1 MIEFYISSK
10 KNQRPLQSAPY
21 HGKRSNKPAPMEKD
35 NSQFQEILIIDGA
48 PCLVN
53 IGNEDQDQ
61 DIAVKIIA
69 ESPNSIPQKAIKNKV
84 IEIFSLNDNL
94 DKLYDF

>member
-10 KNQRPLQSAPY
+10 KIKGPFNLPLPWKAVKQASPPW
-21 HGKRSNKPAPMEKD
+21 KKD

-61 DIAVKIIA
+61 DIVV
-69 ESPNSIPQKAIKNKV
+69 ENNC
-84 IEIFSLNDNL
+84 
-94 DKLYDF
+94 

>member
-10 KNQRPLQSAPY
+10 KIKGPFNLPLT
-21 HGKRSNKPAPMEKD
+21 MESGQTSQPPWKKD

-84 IEIFSLNDNL
+84 IEIFSLDR
-94 DKLYDF
+94 KSVV

>member
-1 MIEFYISSK
+1 MESGQTSQPPWK
-10 KNQRPLQSAPY
+10 KTP
-21 HGKRSNKPAPMEKD
+21 
-35 NSQFQEILIIDGA
+35 QFQEILIIDGA

-69 ESPNSIPQKAIKNKV
+69 ESPNSIPQK
-84 IEIFSLNDNL
+84 L
-94 DKLYDF
+94 